1 MEGWLIGASVALE
14 RGKKPMHVG
23 SIPTPSAI
31 SMTIQPA
38 LLGTQKRHSAQSLQ
52 PIHSRTRGD

>member
-1 MEGWLIGASVALE
+1 MGGWLIGASVALE

-38 LLGTQKRHSAQSLQ
+38 MLGTQKRHGGLML
-52 PIHSRTRGD
+52 IGGCR